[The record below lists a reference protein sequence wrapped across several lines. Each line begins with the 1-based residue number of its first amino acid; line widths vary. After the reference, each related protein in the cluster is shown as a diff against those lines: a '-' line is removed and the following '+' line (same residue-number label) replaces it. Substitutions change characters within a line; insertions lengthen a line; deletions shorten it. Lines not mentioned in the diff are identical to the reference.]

1 MTTMNN
7 EDPADPSVHDTPRE
21 LPEPVAVLSSE
32 VLGPCP
38 CCGSAAA
45 FGAATGDDEGAYFV
59 YCTTAQCGLTTNLM
73 FACMDDPKPILA
85 ERWNRRTVG
94 GKCVS
99 ALEADLL
106 EAKGYI
112 EELDR
117 ENDRLRAAL
126 RQANDQAEHFARLW
140 YLTNED
146 AGRYAFAK
154 TLEGQVVTM
163 ETFKSRG
170 AEALDQALDDA
181 MTEAADAQN
190 EAGYGPND

>member
-1 MTTMNN
+1 MMTTMNN
-7 EDPADPSVHDTPRE
+7 EDPADPSVH
-21 LPEPVAVLSSE
+21 EP
-32 VLGPCP
+32 
-38 CCGSAAA
+38 
-45 FGAATGDDEGAYFV
+45 
-59 YCTTAQCGLTTNLM
+59 
-73 FACMDDPKPILA
+73 
-85 ERWNRRTVG
+85 RTVG

-106 EAKGYI
+106 EANGYI
-112 EELDR
+112 EELAR

-126 RQANDQAEHFARLW
+126 RQANDQAEHFERLW

-190 EAGYGPND
+190 ETDGGA